1 MKHAQRNIKESYKYI
16 LQGTVDIHILWLSV
30 LRLFILKSSHIKQHL
45 LYLNCRESNQT
56 ERLNHFLP
64 EEVVVKSTK
73 KEIISFIRIMKDKK
87 VFHKRD
93 SKKYLVK
100 LTSFN
105 EYASWIAM
113 MSQNFC

>member
-1 MKHAQRNIKESYKYI
+1 MVVSLAALHFE
-16 LQGTVDIHILWLSV
+16 
-30 LRLFILKSSHIKQHL
+30 IKQHL

-56 ERLNHFLP
+56 ETLNHFQP

-73 KEIISFIRIMKDKK
+73 KEIISFIRIKK
-87 VFHKRD
+87 VLSLNNKSKTVHKSD